1 MKPKKRRNKTIFY
14 THYITKKK
22 GMETKDKET
31 NILNTPLA
39 WAQFW
44 DDSAVVQTLLARVL
58 PTYLPK
64 CRWFGGKSKKLK
76 QYKVQYTLPFP
87 FGGSLA
93 YLIVLDV
100 SYVSASSESY
110 FLPLYFSQEED
121 IKKLDKKAVIT
132 PLTIAGKA
140 GHLIDAIYDDD
151 FREAIFTH
159 ILGQKKIHSEDGTLS
174 FERGNVLDGYK
185 TTSSFE
191 SKVLKVDQSN
201 TSVIFEDRFFFKIYR
216 KLFREQN
223 PDVEITRF
231 LTENGGFEH
240 SPRYAGSL
248 TWKREGF
255 PDVSLGLMQE
265 KVENDGDAWAYFH
278 ARVKSYFEK
287 VQQLRHDIK
296 EIKKVELYK
305 PLSIRD
311 IEPEMLDLIGYETLK
326 SVEKLAQRTAEMHV
340 SISSDRSN
348 YTFLPI
354 TFNEDYS
361 VWLKNKLILQLERRA
376 ELVEKNIDSLEGLA
390 LEYAKIFLE
399 REEDIMNI
407 IQTFDESKM
416 IGKRIRIHGDYHL
429 GQVLRTG
436 DDFVILDF
444 EGEPESTIR
453 DRKVKQSPLK
463 DVAGLIRS
471 FHYAVYSNIFEI
483 KDSSNL
489 PFNDLVE
496 AGSLYYRSVVA
507 VFLNTYLDTA
517 QKNSLAIG
525 YDNESRYLLCYH
537 LLEKAIYELG
547 YEMNSRPAWALIPFK
562 GILNLL
568 DSVFS

>member
-1 MKPKKRRNKTIFY
+1 MDNKEPT
-14 THYITKKK
+14 TALSWTKIW
-22 GMETKDKET
+22 EDT
-31 NILNTPLA
+31 A
-39 WAQFW
+39 F
-44 DDSAVVQTLLARVL
+44 VQTLLQKVF
-58 PTYLPK
+58 PVYLPK

-76 QYKVQYTLPFP
+76 QCKVQYTLQFP
-87 FGGSLA
+87 FEDTLA
-93 YLIVLDV
+93 YLLVLETN
-100 SYVSASSESY
+100 YVAASSESY
-110 FLPLYFSQEED
+110 FLPLFFTTEED
-121 IKKLDKKAVIT
+121 AKKIDKKALIGAVN
-132 PLTIAGKA
+132 IAGKA
-140 GHLIDAIYDDD
+140 GHLIDAIYDEG
-151 FREAIFTH
+151 FRKAIFFH
-159 ILGQKKIHSEDGTLS
+159 ILEHKKINASEGALV
-174 FERGNVLDGYK
+174 FERGNVLDSYK
-185 TTSSFE
+185 QDKDFE

-216 KLFREQN
+216 NLFREKN

-231 LTENGGFEH
+231 LTENANFEH
-240 SPRYAGSL
+240 SPKYAGSL

-265 KVENDGDAWAYFH
+265 KVENDGDAWHYFNG
-278 ARVKSYFEK
+278 RVKSYFEK
-287 VQQLRHDIK
+287 IHQLRHDIK
-296 EIKKVELYK
+296 EIKKVELYN

-326 SVEKLAQRTAEMHV
+326 NVEKLAQRTAEMHV

-361 VWLKNKLILQLERRA
+361 VWLKNKLILQLERRTD
-376 ELVEKNIDSLEGLA
+376 LVEKNLESLEGLG
-390 LEYAKIFLE
+390 LEYAKTFLDKK
-399 REEDIMNI
+399 EDIMNI
-407 IQTFDESKM
+407 IQTFDESKL

-489 PFNDLVE
+489 SFNDLVE
-496 AGSLYYRSVVA
+496 AGSLYYRCVVA
-507 VFLNTYLDTA
+507 VFLNTYLNTA
-517 QKNSLAIG
+517 QENSLAIG
-525 YDNESRYLLCYH
+525 YDKESKYLLCYH

-547 YEMNSRPAWALIPFK
+547 YEMNSRPAWALIPLK

-568 DSVFS
+568 ESVFKQD